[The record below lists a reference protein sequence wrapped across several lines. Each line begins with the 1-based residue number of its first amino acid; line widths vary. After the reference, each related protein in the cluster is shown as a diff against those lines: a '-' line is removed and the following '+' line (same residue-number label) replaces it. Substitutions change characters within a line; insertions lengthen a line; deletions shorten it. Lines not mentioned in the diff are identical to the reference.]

1 MCIKWSCIRH
11 GINIFKSCPRHF
23 CFLFKVGQT
32 KVLSSLGSR
41 IAYSVSGL
49 LSSGSTQLSRCSVA
63 WMWNIIF
70 MSSPGGPWCGCLLH
84 FFFLRLAEKSPCK
97 AATPSHRIEKL
108 VSTHLSVNFCCKNL
122 ILGAICLS
130 EFLGCVER
138 YIEIF
143 W

>member
-41 IAYSVSGL
+41 LLTVWAGSLVVAAHSSADAQLLECGTLYSWAVQESHD
-49 LSSGSTQLSRCSVA
+49 VA
-63 WMWNIIF
+63 VCCI
-70 MSSPGGPWCGCLLH
+70 

-122 ILGAICLS
+122 ILGAICLLYQNS
-130 EFLGCVER
+130 LAVLNNT
-138 YIEIF
+138 
-143 W
+143 